1 MRLYASA
8 KTVEDISYT
17 VDWIG
22 FDLPD
27 GPYIIFDLQGEQD
40 YCAGLNLRFK
50 GDALPW
56 TIQPEDEIDEIDL
69 SNLDDNEIA
78 ELGITTMAELL
89 KIGPEITLGLSIDA
103 DDSEMDV
110 FDRWKLAQNDVF
122 ANKQLRIELPEG
134 EYEFNDFCVEIA
146 GE

>member
-8 KTVEDISYT
+8 NTKENIGYT
-17 VDWIG
+17 VSWIG
-22 FDLPD
+22 FELEDVS
-27 GPYIIFDLQGEQD
+27 YVFDLQGWQNYEPSGFD
-40 YCAGLNLRFK
+40 IMFK

-56 TIQPEDEIDEIDL
+56 SVIRGEEEIDL
-69 SNLDDNEIA
+69 GELDEDELSELDIATIA
-78 ELGITTMAELL
+78 EVLAQ
-89 KIGPEITLGLSIDA
+89 KPQITLGLSVEVGDG
-103 DDSEMDV
+103 DMDV

>member
-8 KTVEDISYT
+8 ETVEDISYT

-78 ELGITTMAELL
+78 ELGVTTIAELL
-89 KIGPEITLGLSIDA
+89 KMKPEITLGFSIDA
-103 DDSEMDV
+103 NDDDLDI
-110 FDRWKLAQNDVF
+110 FDRHELTKDDTF
-122 ANKQLRIELPEG
+122 ANRYLRLVLPEG
-134 EYEFNDFCVEIA
+134 EYEFSHFNIEIA